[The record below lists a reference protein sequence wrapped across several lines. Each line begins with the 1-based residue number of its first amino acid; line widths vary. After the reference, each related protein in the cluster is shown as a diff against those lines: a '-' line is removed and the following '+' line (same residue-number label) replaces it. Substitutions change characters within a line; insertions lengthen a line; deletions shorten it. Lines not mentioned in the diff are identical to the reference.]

1 MLFVEVSNWYVIF
14 SLIFEDEYSV
24 IYPVISISECNIIF
38 CVLLSDSI
46 ILVDST
52 LNFDFCFSVIL
63 SDEDI
68 FIVPSFE
75 SEIISLIL
83 SVLIF
88 ISDIFSLLSVDSIF
102 SVFPE
107 INSLLS

>member
-1 MLFVEVSNWYVIF
+1 
-14 SLIFEDEYSV
+14 
-24 IYPVISISECNIIF
+24 
-38 CVLLSDSI
+38 VLLFDSN
-46 ILVDST
+46 ILVDSI
-52 LNFDFCFSVIL
+52 LKSEFCFSVIL

-68 FIVPSFE
+68 FIAPSFE

-107 INSLLS
+107 IN